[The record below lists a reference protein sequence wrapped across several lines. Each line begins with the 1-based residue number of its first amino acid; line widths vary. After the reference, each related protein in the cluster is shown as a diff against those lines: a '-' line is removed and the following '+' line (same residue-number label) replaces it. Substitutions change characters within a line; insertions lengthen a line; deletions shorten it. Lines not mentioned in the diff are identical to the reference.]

1 MAEASRQLPKFP
13 WDVEVPDDAFW
24 STLDHNIGRN
34 FFSTYSE
41 AEISQLTFPENLTNE
56 EKLRFLRDT
65 FNNSLIQEEKA
76 AAPLPLRD
84 AEYYRWRTLMSA
96 LVHMDYELGDLDA
109 AERGIKEQLE
119 DNRPEHNGKIN
130 KGVLFSLMEIQKE
143 RGKYADAEST
153 ALEALDWI
161 KGIELCGPNSP
172 QALGCMRTLVISIW
186 KQGRYSDAQEWIKKC
201 ETSIDEMAKTDFKK
215 YVADEKRELA
225 EQVKLL
231 EQWKLE
237 RSAKI

>member
-13 WDVEVPDDAFW
+13 WDVEVPNDAFW
-24 STLDHNIGRN
+24 NTLDHNIGRT

-41 AEISQLTFPENLTNE
+41 AEIEQMTFDTSLANE
-56 EKLRFLRDT
+56 EKLKFLRDT
-65 FNNSLIQEEKA
+65 LYNTLIQEEKA

-84 AEYYRWRTLMSA
+84 AEYHRWRALMSA
-96 LVHMDYELGDLDA
+96 VVHMDYELGDLDA

-119 DNRPEHNGKIN
+119 YNRPEHDGMIN
-130 KGVLFSLMEIQKE
+130 KSVLFSLMGIQKE
-143 RGKYADAEST
+143 RGKYAEAEST

-161 KGIELCGPNSP
+161 KGLELCGPNSP

-201 ETSIDEMAKTDFKK
+201 ETSIEEMAKTDFKK

-225 EQVKLL
+225 KQVKLL